1 MAVFR
6 VNKNKNYTVM
16 SNYHFKDK
24 SLSLKAKGLLS
35 QMLSLPDGWDY
46 TVAGL
51 CAINKESKPAITSAL
66 NELKQAGYLVVTK
79 LMPNQTKSG
88 RIEYIYDIHEKPM
101 TEKQGIE
108 KLGLVYQ
115 GVENITQL
123 NTYNKNTNKLN
134 TKESISK
141 DIEQAHGTFGNQQ
154 INEMF
159 DIWNEMFGYKPK
171 NSAENRRAVY
181 NMLRSKDKGKEWL
194 LNTMKILK
202 ESQKDRYAGRDVKG
216 VAGFAELSYSY
227 DKIWK
232 WGSDKHQEMSKN
244 ITNIEI

>member
-66 NELKQAGYLVVTK
+66 NELKQAGYLVITK

-88 RIEYIYDIHEKPM
+88 RIEYIYDIHEKPRS
-101 TEKQGIE
+101 EKQGIE

-123 NTYNKNTNKLN
+123 NTYNKDTNKLN

-141 DIEQAHGTFGNQQ
+141 DIEQAPETFGNSD
-154 INEMF
+154 INELF
-159 DIWNEMFGYKPK
+159 VEWEKHCGLKITSKVRL
-171 NSAENRRAVY
+171 NRYACQRLIKSKGMDA
-181 NMLRSKDKGKEWL
+181 LRKV
-194 LNTMKILK
+194 IPIVA
-202 ESQKDRYAGRDVKG
+202 ESQADQYAPTIANFMDLETKWNNL
-216 VAGFAELSYSY
+216 A
-227 DKIWK
+227 IWCQK
-232 WGSDKHQEMSKN
+232 KTMTQKKS
-244 ITNIEI
+244 IVVV